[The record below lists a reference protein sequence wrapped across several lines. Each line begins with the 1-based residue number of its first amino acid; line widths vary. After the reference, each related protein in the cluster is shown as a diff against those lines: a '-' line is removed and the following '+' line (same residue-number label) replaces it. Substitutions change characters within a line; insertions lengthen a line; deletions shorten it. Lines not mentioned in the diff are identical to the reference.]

1 MDSGSA
7 LNSEKVE
14 LKAARNLR
22 ATNTSAQ
29 QLWHLK
35 VAMFYKEHPKS
46 GKAIQIAEAFKLARI
61 RCANV
66 MLQKCLEDVVVCC

>member
-35 VAMFYKEHPKS
+35 VAMFYKK
-46 GKAIQIAEAFKLARI
+46 IQNQVKQFKLRKLSDWRASGAPTS
-61 RCANV
+61 CYKNV
-66 MLQKCLEDVVVCC
+66 SKM